1 MGRDGSFK
9 DILLTPLPFC
19 SATPEIPL
27 SKGSR
32 LIQDIPAI
40 PSPSALP
47 GSLTELT
54 QCYKAAHSYHQAA
67 ALQPPS
73 LPGTDF

>member
-27 SKGSR
+27 SEDSR
-32 LIQDIPAI
+32 LIQDIPPT
-40 PSPSALP
+40 PSPPALP

-54 QCYKAAHSYHQAA
+54 HCYKAARLYHQAA